1 MFLKEW
7 HFCMWWQWS
16 LSSDCSLI
24 ETLFAIPF
32 PSANLDKCAVHSN
45 KTPRLHILHIPADQ
59 HFSLCTNAHHILL
72 HHFLVLCLYESSQL
86 TCLCNSS
93 NFKYYGKPFG
103 AAYESQAFFFVLDPL
118 VLLTTVWL
126 WIYCI
131 LWEQESRARK
141 RATLSEWDCLSRWH
155 WCQKVL
161 GTHPSWDKW
170 SFGLWECGVVPSFD
184 VSALKDLRWRQEGLS
199 RVWHLHEL

>member
-103 AAYESQAFFFVLDPL
+103 AAYESQAFFLSLILLCCWPL
-118 VLLTTVWL
+118 FGYEYIVSII
-126 WIYCI
+126 IYC
-131 LWEQESRARK
+131 ENK
-141 RATLSEWDCLSRWH
+141 RAEPGKEQLCLNETA
-155 WCQKVL
+155 CLV
-161 GTHPSWDKW
+161 DI
-170 SFGLWECGVVPSFD
+170 D
-184 VSALKDLRWRQEGLS
+184 VKRF
-199 RVWHLHEL
+199 